1 MTRPIFYVSDRTGIT
16 AETLGHGLL
25 TQFDSVDF
33 SRESLRFID
42 TPDKAREAAAR
53 IDDSAQRSGARPIV
67 FSTLLDPEVREIIS
81 ACNCLFLDLFDAFVG
96 PLERELE
103 MPSSHAIGRTHGLGD
118 EHAAGAYGRRI
129 DAVNYALAHDDGV
142 TTRNFEQADVVL
154 IGVSRSGKTPTCL
167 YLGLRYGLY
176 AANYPLTEED
186 LDRGRLPRALE
197 PHRPLLFGL
206 TIRPERLH
214 QIRAERRPDSRY
226 ASLRQCRLE
235 IERAEA
241 LYRDHAI
248 PSLDTSQTS
257 IEEIAA
263 KLMVARTGRRKI

>member
-25 TQFDSVDF
+25 TQFDSVGF

-42 TPDKAREAAAR
+42 TPDKAREAVAR
-53 IDDSAQRSGARPIV
+53 INDTAEQSGARPIV
-67 FSTLLDPEVREIIS
+67 FSTLMDPVVREIL
-81 ACNCLFLDLFDAFVG
+81 AGGNCLFLDLFDVFIG
-96 PLERELE
+96 PLERELGVA
-103 MPSSHAIGRTHGLGD
+103 SSHAVGRTHGLGD
-118 EHAAGAYGRRI
+118 DSAAGAYGRRI
-129 DAVNYALAHDDGV
+129 EAVNYALAHDDGV

-186 LDRGRLPRALE
+186 LDSGRLPRGLE
-197 PHRPLLFGL
+197 PHRQALYGL
-206 TIRPERLH
+206 TIQPERLQ

-226 ASLRQCRLE
+226 ASLKQCRME
-235 IERAEA
+235 VERAEA
-241 LYRDHAI
+241 LYRSYAV
-248 PSLDTSQTS
+248 PFLDTSQTS
-257 IEEIAA
+257 VEEIAA
-263 KLMVARTGRRKI
+263 KIMVALTGRRRR